1 MATAVCWSKIA
12 RSSSIIVLLVVAVA
26 LPVAPIAHQ
35 SEELMACTTIGE
47 PRERFFVSNHHM

>member
-12 RSSSIIVLLVVAVA
+12 LSSSIIVLLLVAVA

-35 SEELMACTTIGE
+35 GDEVMACTTISEPGE
-47 PRERFFVSNHHM
+47 